1 MAKNTDISLRN
12 KVIYSVY
19 VRNHTNDGTFNAVAD
34 DLDRIKS
41 LGTDIIWFMP
51 IHPIG
56 VKNKKGS
63 LGCPYANKD
72 YRTTNPEYG
81 TMDDFKNLVEKIH
94 AKSMKCM
101 IDVVYNHTSPDS
113 NLSVEHPEFF
123 YRKPDGNFGNKV
135 GDWSD
140 IIDLDYSN
148 KELWKYQIDSLVM
161 WAKIVDGFRC
171 DVASFVPVEF
181 WKQAREAVAKVNPD
195 CIWLAESVHSSFNVF
210 SRKSGIYTAS
220 DYELFDAFDME
231 YDYDIR
237 EVFDKYLKGKT
248 TLSNYMDMFNYQ
260 EAIYPQNYDK
270 MRCLENHDQPRICH
284 YVKNR
289 SDLENYTAFLYFLK
303 GSTLIYAGQEFGCD
317 ETPSL
322 FDKDVFPRNTGIDIS
337 SLLAKLDT
345 IKKTVLDDDDY
356 FRADADDEND
366 IAIFERDNN
375 KSKKVGI
382 FSLKSKSADVKV
394 DLPDGD
400 YKNVASFV
408 AVLPANDPEI
418 LVYVMLDDPNNA
430 RTDYSSILAAPVAG
444 NIISEV
450 APYLGIA
457 TDGEDRSGTIVTVPN
472 LVGTEWSN
480 AQVQLNIQG
489 LKHQLQESQSS
500 QSAAP
505 VTYQYPHAGS
515 KVPYGTTIYLYTDT
529 YEGSHTEVPDVT
541 GKSPDFARQMLSAAG
556 LNCVVEGSG
565 TVQAQSAEPGSSVQR
580 GTIITLTCG

>member
-1 MAKNTDISLRN
+1 MAKNTEISLRN

-19 VRNHTNDGTFNAVAD
+19 VRNHTNDGTFNAVAE

-72 YRTTNPEYG
+72 YRTTNPKYSR
-81 TMDDFKNLVEKIH
+81 DLPLQQPLSPVSKIQRERMMQH
-94 AKSMKCM
+94 RNGSRQQS
-101 IDVVYNHTSPDS
+101 SPDS

-148 KELWKYQIDSLVM
+148 KELWQYQIDSLVM

-237 EVFDKYLKGKT
+237 EVFDKYLKGET
-248 TLSNYMDMFNYQ
+248 SLSHYLDMFNYQ

-284 YVKNR
+284 YVKEK

-322 FDKDVFPRNTGIDIS
+322 FDKDVFPRNTGIDLS
-337 SLLAKLDT
+337 NLFAKLDT

-366 IAIFERDNN
+366 IAILERDNN
-375 KSKKVGI
+375 KGKKVGI

-400 YKNVASFV
+400 YKNEISGETV
-408 AVLPANDPEI
+408 AVSNGKIHCNGKA
-418 LVYVMLDDPNNA
+418 
-430 RTDYSSILAAPVAG
+430 
-444 NIISEV
+444 II
-450 APYLGIA
+450 I
-457 TDGEDRSGTIVTVPN
+457 R
-472 LVGTEWSN
+472 
-480 AQVQLNIQG
+480 
-489 LKHQLQESQSS
+489 K
-500 QSAAP
+500 
-505 VTYQYPHAGS
+505 
-515 KVPYGTTIYLYTDT
+515 
-529 YEGSHTEVPDVT
+529 
-541 GKSPDFARQMLSAAG
+541 
-556 LNCVVEGSG
+556 
-565 TVQAQSAEPGSSVQR
+565 
-580 GTIITLTCG
+580 

>member
-1 MAKNTDISLRN
+1 MEKYIRRCFKWQKNTEISLRN

-19 VRNHTNDGTFNAVAD
+19 VRNHTNDGTFNAVEE

-81 TMDDFKNLVEKIH
+81 TMDDFKSLVEKIH
-94 AKSMKCM
+94 AKGMKCI

-148 KELWKYQIDSLVM
+148 KELWQYQIDSLVM
-161 WAKIVDGFRC
+161 WARIVDGFRC

-237 EVFDKYLKGKT
+237 EVFDKYLKGET

-322 FDKDVFPRNTGIDIS
+322 FDKDVFPRNTGIDLS
-337 SLLAKLDT
+337 NLFAKLYT

-356 FRADADDEND
+356 FKADADDEND
-366 IAIFERDNN
+366 IAILERDNN

-400 YKNVASFV
+400 YKN
-408 AVLPANDPEI
+408 EI
-418 LVYVMLDDPNNA
+418 
-430 RTDYSSILAAPVAG
+430 S
-444 NIISEV
+444 
-450 APYLGIA
+450 
-457 TDGEDRSGTIVTVPN
+457 GETVTV
-472 LVGTEWSN
+472 SN
-480 AQVQLNIQG
+480 
-489 LKHQLQESQSS
+489 
-500 QSAAP
+500 
-505 VTYQYPHAGS
+505 
-515 KVPYGTTIYLYTDT
+515 
-529 YEGSHTEVPDVT
+529 
-541 GKSPDFARQMLSAAG
+541 GKIHCNGNA
-556 LNCVVEGSG
+556 
-565 TVQAQSAEPGSSVQR
+565 
-580 GTIITLTCG
+580 IIIRK

>member
-1 MAKNTDISLRN
+1 MAKNTEISLRN

-19 VRNHTNDGTFNAVAD
+19 VRNHTNDGTFNAVAE

-81 TMDDFKNLVEKIH
+81 TMDDFKSLVEKIH
-94 AKSMKCM
+94 AKGMKCI

-148 KELWKYQIDSLVM
+148 KELWQYQIDSLVM

-237 EVFDKYLKGKT
+237 EVFDKYLKGET

-260 EAIYPQNYDK
+260 ETIYPQNYDK

-322 FDKDVFPRNTGIDIS
+322 FDKDVFPRNTGIDLS
-337 SLLAKLDT
+337 NLFAKLDT

-356 FRADADDEND
+356 FKADADDEND
-366 IAIFERDNN
+366 IAILERDNN

-400 YKNVASFV
+400 YKNEISGETV
-408 AVLPANDPEI
+408 AVSNGKVHCNGKA
-418 LVYVMLDDPNNA
+418 
-430 RTDYSSILAAPVAG
+430 
-444 NIISEV
+444 II
-450 APYLGIA
+450 I
-457 TDGEDRSGTIVTVPN
+457 R
-472 LVGTEWSN
+472 
-480 AQVQLNIQG
+480 
-489 LKHQLQESQSS
+489 K
-500 QSAAP
+500 
-505 VTYQYPHAGS
+505 
-515 KVPYGTTIYLYTDT
+515 
-529 YEGSHTEVPDVT
+529 
-541 GKSPDFARQMLSAAG
+541 
-556 LNCVVEGSG
+556 
-565 TVQAQSAEPGSSVQR
+565 
-580 GTIITLTCG
+580 